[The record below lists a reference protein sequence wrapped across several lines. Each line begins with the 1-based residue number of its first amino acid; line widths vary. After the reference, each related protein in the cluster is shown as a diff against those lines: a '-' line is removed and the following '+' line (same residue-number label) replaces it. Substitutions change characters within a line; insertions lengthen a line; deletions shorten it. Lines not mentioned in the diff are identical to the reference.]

1 MLMPTT
7 PNDLGSPTPV
17 TPNTAVQAEHRGR
30 RWVTSASRPN
40 GVALAAHERATPLR
54 VPPQSWER
62 RPEGGPPRLFDD
74 YAKLPTSSVPILSV
88 TCTTTAPF
96 FIYGLLGLL
105 LVSSPLLHS
114 RSSTRHTY
122 MLLTHQPGVKGV
134 TGYCS
139 SAAPRCMSMSA
150 TSSSPFLHASSYV
163 LVPAGRPR
171 PRSGNPEPSG
181 VERVPV
187 HLHVQTAD
195 TDCTST

>member
-1 MLMPTT
+1 MRDVKPFYRTNVEVSPSVVALVAVDPDGGCRMLMPTT

-30 RWVTSASRPN
+30 RWVTSASRLN
-40 GVALAAHERATPLR
+40 GVALAAHKRATPLR

-105 LVSSPLLHS
+105 LVSSPLL
-114 RSSTRHTY
+114 
-122 MLLTHQPGVKGV
+122 
-134 TGYCS
+134 
-139 SAAPRCMSMSA
+139 A
-150 TSSSPFLHASSYV
+150 
-163 LVPAGRPR
+163 
-171 PRSGNPEPSG
+171 
-181 VERVPV
+181 
-187 HLHVQTAD
+187 
-195 TDCTST
+195 